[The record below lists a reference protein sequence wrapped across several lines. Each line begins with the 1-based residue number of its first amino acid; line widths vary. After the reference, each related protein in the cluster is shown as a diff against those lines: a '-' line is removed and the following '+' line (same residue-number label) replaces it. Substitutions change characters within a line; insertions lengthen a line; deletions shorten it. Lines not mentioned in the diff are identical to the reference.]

1 MRCSCGEHD
10 LGPGPYEACHFC
22 GHPTTSRP
30 GVDWGL
36 GRLYVPI
43 CHACS
48 GLQSEKYTYAD
59 TFIPIE
65 VAPPALLARAIVFQ
79 DSVRFEGV

>member
-1 MRCSCGEHD
+1 M
-10 LGPGPYEACHFC
+10 
-22 GHPTTSRP
+22 
-30 GVDWGL
+30 
-36 GRLYVPI
+36 PI